1 MLANGNGKPSIC
13 AQNLLKC
20 TIGEV
25 PYCRNKGIN
34 PLVIGSPMSGTAAL
48 KQNARRLIESCE
60 PRVRVGDI
68 AVAGNAEGEFSV
80 TASVT
85 SLEG

>member
-1 MLANGNGKPSIC
+1 MLAKGNGKPSVC

-25 PYCRNKGIN
+25 PYCRNKGID
-34 PLVIGSPMSGTAAL
+34 PRVIGSPMSGTAEF

-60 PRVRVGDI
+60 PRVRVNDI
-68 AVAGNAEGEFSV
+68 VVTGNAEGEFLAV
-80 TASVT
+80 AYVT
-85 SLEG
+85 SLE